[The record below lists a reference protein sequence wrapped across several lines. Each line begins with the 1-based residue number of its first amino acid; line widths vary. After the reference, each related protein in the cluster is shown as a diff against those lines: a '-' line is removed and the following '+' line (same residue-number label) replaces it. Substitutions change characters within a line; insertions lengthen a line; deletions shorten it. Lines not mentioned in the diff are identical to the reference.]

1 MRISVLLLLV
11 CAAMAEEV
19 PSPAVAVPAAP
30 APVTSA
36 RGLTVAPGEA
46 ANTPILGLPVP
57 PLPTALTPVANE
69 DLSGM
74 TLNETIGRAFTSNR
88 ELLGKRSALF
98 QARLGRNIALVTV
111 FAPVLTS
118 EYTAYNETGDGGNAR
133 AGIFSKAMG
142 FEIEP
147 YMRMGY
153 VPNGYQNSNGVGN
166 GFNQSD
172 NSIDQYGTA
181 AGISISRKLFA
192 IAEHI
197 KQQLPIS
204 QADIAIY
211 TAANNLVLAGRDVEL
226 KATTSFFTV
235 QRSLTRIAVRERR
248 LQDAREFL
256 VTVRDR
262 ITHGF
267 ASPLDGLYA
276 EIDLNQAETEVISD
290 RTALIAA
297 EEQLNDLLNRPVT
310 APVKVKSEVIDAAR
324 VAAIPERDLEADV
337 QGLIRGSEQLGSAS
351 MQAELQQLELRVARD
366 RIRPD
371 VTAAVTGER
380 LATGTSA
387 FNGNDSVENV
397 VSLTVTWNMPLDGW
411 RADRARYKQLTLQ
424 LADQDREISSLRSS
438 LETRLRTN
446 WRLISAQRRQLSLA
460 ERRLEIEQLRVAATL
475 RRYEAGA
482 VDNLEVTRA
491 KQALDNAEIS
501 LLDTR
506 IDLVLADAAYRA
518 LLPMTATPIA
528 VEAPEARIT
537 SDDRAGSAAQA
548 EALKASAAASASSP
562 ASSQA
567 PGGAA
572 SKP

>member
-1 MRISVLLLLV
+1 MRISVLLMLV
-11 CAAMAEEV
+11 CAGIAAEV
-19 PSPAVAVPAAP
+19 PGPVVPV
-30 APVTSA
+30 APVD
-36 RGLTVAPGEA
+36 APVIKS
-46 ANTPILGLPVP
+46 NDSLMGLPVL
-57 PLPTALTPVANE
+57 PLPTVLDPAAVNDPSAMSL
-69 DLSGM
+69 G
-74 TLNETIGRAFTSNR
+74 ETIARAFTSNR
-88 ELLGKRSALF
+88 DLLGKRSALF

-118 EYTAYNETGDGGNAR
+118 EYTAYNQSGDGGNAR

-147 YMRMGY
+147 YLRMGY
-153 VPNGYQNSNGVGN
+153 VPNGYESFNGVGN
-166 GFNQSD
+166 GFNQSSD
-172 NSIDQYGTA
+172 PVDQYGTA
-181 AGISISRKLFA
+181 AGITISRKLFA
-192 IAEHI
+192 IAERI

-211 TAANNLVLAGRDVEL
+211 TAANNLVLAGREVEL
-226 KATTSFFTV
+226 KATTSFFTL

-248 LQDAREFL
+248 LQDAQAFL
-256 VTVRDR
+256 ATVRDR

-276 EIDLNQAETEVISD
+276 EIDLNQAETEVITD

-297 EEQLNDLLNRPVT
+297 QEQLNDLLNRPVT
-310 APVKVKSEVIDAAR
+310 APVKVKPEIIDAPR
-324 VAAIPERDLEADV
+324 VAAIPVHDLEADV
-337 QGLIRGSEQLGSAS
+337 QGLLRGSEQLGSAS
-351 MQAELQQLELRVARD
+351 MQAELQHLELKVARD

-371 VTAAVTGER
+371 VTASVTGER

-387 FNGNDSVENV
+387 FNGNDSVNNV

-411 RADRARYKQLTLQ
+411 RAERARYEQLTLQ
-424 LADQDREISSLRSS
+424 LADQDREITSLRSS

-446 WRLISAQRRQLSLA
+446 WRLISSQRRQLTLA

-506 IDLVLADAAYRA
+506 IDLVLADASYRA

-528 VEAPEARIT
+528 VEAPEARVT
-537 SDDRAGSAAQA
+537 SDDRAGSAAKA
-548 EALKASAAASASSP
+548 AALKSDVEKLNASAQSAN
-562 ASSQA
+562 QA